1 MSKNL
6 ELALKIAATVT
17 GDKDLARMA
26 DSVRDVGDSAAE
38 ADPKTEALASELD
51 KLANQTKLIKEFDD
65 SSQALRN
72 HEIATA
78 AVATKL
84 EQLQLEAK
92 QTGAPFVE
100 LAKTIDSAD
109 TQLEQMRQE
118 LAKQAENHNRL
129 QTELKQTGLDTRK
142 LSEEK
147 RRVQTEFRRAATD
160 VKKLGNDYLRA
171 NGQQRSFSQGA
182 AGLTSRLVALAGTY
196 LGLNRLYNVITNIF
210 STGILFEKLEV
221 QFTALMGS
229 FAGGEQATAWVKEF
243 AKNTP
248 LSIEEVSRAF
258 VRLKAFGLDP
268 MDGSL
273 QAITDQA
280 LKLGGGFQEVEGIS
294 LALGQAWAKQKLQ
307 GEEILQLVER
317 GVPVWDLLAQAT
329 GKNTIELQKLSEQ
342 GRLGR
347 DVIRQLMDEIGKQA
361 AGSAAANMGLLSG
374 LISNAK
380 DNMQQ
385 FYNLIATSGVM
396 DVLKEQIAQINLQF
410 EQMAAD
416 GRLQQIAQQISDS
429 LSSIVQSGGGSLS
442 AFLDNFAAFV
452 QAVSALSG
460 TIRIIFNGLSA
471 GVSALAAAFTGA
483 FSVMLNGY
491 ATLVAALGG
500 DEISRGLKNAADFMQ
515 QLSKAYLDQV
525 VQDGEDIK
533 AAWAQITGEVEA
545 TTAKAYQTA
554 TQIVQTETD
563 KQKQA
568 IDSVAEAEK
577 ARVQQTEEAYRAL
590 GIASTTALQ
599 TAAENAQAAYEVIA
613 SGDEPIEQQR
623 QAFLKW
629 ADAALAAAKATGD
642 TVPQQIRAQAAA
654 LGLTSALDD
663 LASKQGISFELSD
676 KQSQS
681 FNALKQAFDKTKLS
695 IEFYKQTI
703 DSSTAS
709 IEEKRLATLRLLEAE
724 QLLQGQA
731 EALLQVEQLKT
742 KTFFEAQLA
751 LEDAKLKAEQITQ
764 AYMAGTLSTE
774 QYNQQ
779 LQRQIMLIQ
788 ILQDLVPD
796 VKDDTEQHGDTQ
808 QNTGQQVDRTN
819 QSIKEQSSAL
829 QSLSEDTDTATK
841 YTSLYAG
848 AQEWLRKQFDFSS
861 SSSQDLAKRY
871 DELTGFINQ
880 NRRAHNE
887 WWRELARSSNAAFTR
902 EQQFISE
909 TLKVR
914 EYTAQ
919 LESSAATMQDVNR
932 ISMLLSSQFKQLGDN
947 ELAPLRNAITDA
959 ERRILSMRDSLEGTV
974 NSLRDELDR
983 LNNDQ
988 AAIEQRRYQ
997 QQLAELQAK
1006 LKEAQ
1011 ATGDKQAVA
1020 TAQEALR
1027 LAKEIYAIKTAQ
1039 FKEEQSTQ
1047 AAAGTGQQQAT
1058 TPTARTTARQPAAAP
1073 VPATTGTSAT
1083 SGANTVRLELAL
1095 PGKTYTATMAG
1106 NDAASLMRQIE
1117 REASTSL

>member
-6 ELALKIAATVT
+6 ELALRIAASVT
-17 GDKDLARMA
+17 GDKDVLRMA

-38 ADPKTEALASELD
+38 ADPKTEALAAELD

-78 AVATKL
+78 AVAMKL

-129 QTELKQTGLDTRK
+129 QTELKQTGVDTRN
-142 LSEEK
+142 LANDK
-147 RRVQTEFRRAATD
+147 RRVQTELKRASNDA
-160 VKKLGNDYLRA
+160 KKLGDDYLRA
-171 NGQQRSFSQGA
+171 NGQQRGFSQGA
-182 AGLTSRLVALAGTY
+182 AALTTRLLALAGTY
-196 LGLNRLYNVITNIF
+196 LGLNRLYNVVTNIF
-210 STGILFEKLEV
+210 STGILFEKLDV
-221 QFTALMGS
+221 QFSALMGS
-229 FAGGEQATAWVKEF
+229 FAGGEQATAWVKDF
-243 AKNTP
+243 AKTTP

-280 LKLGGGFQEVEGIS
+280 FKLGGGFQEVEGIS

-329 GKNTIELQKLSEQ
+329 GKNTLELQKLSEQ

-361 AGSAAANMGLLSG
+361 AGSAAANMTLLSG

-380 DNMQQ
+380 DNLQQ

-396 DVLKEQIAQINLQF
+396 DVLKQQIAQINQQF
-410 EQMAAD
+410 ERMAAD

-429 LSSIVQSGGGSLS
+429 LSSIVQSGGSSLS
-442 AFLDNFAAFV
+442 TFLENFAAFV
-452 QAVSALSG
+452 QAVSAISG

-471 GVSALAAAFTGA
+471 GVSVLAAAFTGA
-483 FSVMLNGY
+483 FSVILQGW
-491 ATLVAALGG
+491 AGLVGALGG
-500 DEISRGLKNAADFMQ
+500 DEISRGLQKTADFMQ

-525 VQDGEDIK
+525 ARDGEDIK
-533 AAWAQITGEVEA
+533 AAWAQITGEVESS
-545 TTAKAYQTA
+545 TARAYQTA

-590 GIASTTALQ
+590 GITSTTALQ
-599 TAAENAQAAYEVIA
+599 SAAENAQAAYEIIA
-613 SGDEPIEQQR
+613 SGNEPIEQQR
-623 QAFLKW
+623 TAFLKW
-629 ADAALAAAKATGD
+629 AEAALAAAKATGE
-642 TVPQQIRAQAAA
+642 TVPEQIRARAAA
-654 LGLTSALDD
+654 LGLTGAIDD
-663 LASKQGISFELSD
+663 LINKQGLSLELTG

-681 FNALKQAFDKTKLS
+681 FNALKQEFDKTRVS
-695 IEFYKQTI
+695 IDFYKRTI
-703 DSSTAS
+703 ESSTAS
-709 IEEKRLATLRLLEAE
+709 VEEKRLATLRLIEAE
-724 QLLQGQA
+724 QTLRGQA
-731 EALLQVEQLKT
+731 EALLLAEQLKT
-742 KTFFEAQLA
+742 KTYFEVKQA
-751 LEDAKLKAEQITQ
+751 LEAAKLEADKITQ
-764 AYMAGTLSTE
+764 SYTAGTLSTE

-788 ILQDLVPD
+788 ILQGLMPD
-796 VKDDTEQHGDTQ
+796 VNDNTEQNGDTQ
-808 QNTGQQVDRTN
+808 QNTGQQVDRTT

-829 QSLSEDTDTATK
+829 QSLSEDTNEAKT
-841 YTSLYAG
+841 YTSLLAG
-848 AQEWLRKQFDFSS
+848 AQQYLQQQFDFSGK
-861 SSSQDLAKRY
+861 SSQELGKRY
-871 DELTGFINQ
+871 EELSGFITQ

-887 WWRELARSSNAAFTR
+887 WWRELARASNEGFRR
-902 EQQFISE
+902 EQQIIDE
-909 TLKVR
+909 TIKIR

-919 LESSAATMQDVNR
+919 LESSGVTMEQVRR
-932 ISMLLSSQFKQLGDN
+932 IQSTLNYAFEELGDN
-947 ELAPLRNAITDA
+947 DLAPLRNAITDA
-959 ERRILSMRDSLEGTV
+959 ERRLLSLRDGLAGTV

-983 LNNDQ
+983 LNDDQ
-988 AAIEQRRYQ
+988 NAIEQRRYQ
-997 QQLAELQAK
+997 QQLAELQAQ
-1006 LKEAQ
+1006 LQQAQ
-1011 ATGDKQAVA
+1011 AAGDKQAIA
-1020 TAQEALR
+1020 SAQEALK
-1027 LAKEIYAIKTAQ
+1027 LAKEIYAVKQAQ
-1039 FKEEQSTQ
+1039 IKEEQATQ
-1047 AAAGTGQQQAT
+1047 ATARAEQQAT
-1058 TPTARTTARQPAAAP
+1058 ATPTATPTTRQPVQP
-1073 VPATTGTSAT
+1073 NTQATTGTSAT
-1083 SGANTVRLELAL
+1083 SGRTVRVELAF
-1095 PGKTYTATMAG
+1095 PNRTYNATMQRT
-1106 NDAASLMRQIE
+1106 DAASMLAEIE
-1117 REASTSL
+1117 RAASTSL